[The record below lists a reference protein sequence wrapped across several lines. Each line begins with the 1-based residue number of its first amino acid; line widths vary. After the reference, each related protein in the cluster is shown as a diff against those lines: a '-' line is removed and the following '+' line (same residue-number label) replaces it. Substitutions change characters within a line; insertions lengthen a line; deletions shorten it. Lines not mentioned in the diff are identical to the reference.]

1 MKTIFFRNFES
12 LKPFSGQIRIKI
24 YTLHKAKK
32 NILFYSK
39 HLFSVIMVHIGLSR
53 NTSRKNNIICPME
66 YLRVNW
72 CEKLL
77 ETNYIGKNRISLNV
91 NLDC

>member
-1 MKTIFFRNFES
+1 ME
-12 LKPFSGQIRIKI
+12 
-24 YTLHKAKK
+24 
-32 NILFYSK
+32 
-39 HLFSVIMVHIGLSR
+39 HIGLSR

-66 YLRVNW
+66 YLCVNW